1 MSSMSLSICMLTAEP
16 ADRVAAILEPVRTYA
31 DEIVI
36 AADARVDEQTLTGYA
51 ALADK
56 LFRIEHVL
64 AERHLAWMF
73 AQCGG
78 DWILRL
84 DADEVPSNAFVR
96 RLPELLCSRD
106 VRQFWIRRAWLYPE
120 PNQILDGAPWSAD
133 FVNRLMR
140 NDGSIRVCGRQHMDA
155 EPTTPREYIT
165 ESFYHLDL
173 LMANHQQ
180 RRDKAVRYEV
190 AAVGLLAQGGGRIN
204 EAFYLPELRHDL
216 ELRAVPDE
224 DRTAIARMLAATSTT
239 VRGPAVGGLPLIS
252 LQELDRF
259 WEGRP
264 VSQDA
269 YRSRIEPCEQ
279 TVAFTPGESRA
290 VFLYVSNDGT
300 ERWPPSLEEEP
311 QIRLGYRWLNLDGS
325 LHTEEGPRSPFL
337 RRVSPGERALVP
349 LSVVA
354 PAEAGEYI
362 LEADVVHEE
371 VRWFNCAWRTRVRVG
386 DPPDL
391 PAAGI
396 RLRETSPPRLQR
408 LRAVRIPRTI
418 HRVWLGTAP
427 IPAEHKRFGET
438 FAQHH
443 PGWEMRL
450 WTDEDLPGLGITA
463 EERGRTRAYSELS
476 NLARYEVLHRFGG
489 IYVDTDVECR
499 RPLTPL
505 LRGVDAFAALEVP
518 GRVGNAVLGAVPGHP
533 VFARAT
539 RLARRTLGTGVNSPN
554 ANGPYFLSL
563 LLEQDPGFAIFAAK
577 LFYPYIWDELERR
590 HDAFPD
596 AYAIHHWALSWVK
609 ATALQEK

>member
-1 MSSMSLSICMLTAEP
+1 MLTAEP
-16 ADRVAAILEPVRTYA
+16 PGRVAAILEPVRAYA
-31 DEIVI
+31 DEILI
-36 AADARVDEQTLTGYA
+36 AADARVDEQTLAGYA
-51 ALADK
+51 GLADR

-84 DADEVPSNAFVR
+84 DADEVPSSAFVR
-96 RLPELLCSRD
+96 RLPELLSSRD
-106 VRQFWIRRAWLYPE
+106 ARQFWIRRAWLYPD
-120 PNQILDGAPWSAD
+120 PGQVLDSAPWSSD

-140 NDGSIRVCGRQHMDA
+140 NDGSVRVCGRQHMDA
-155 EPTTPREYIT
+155 EPATPREYIT
-165 ESFYHLDL
+165 EPLYHLDL
-173 LMANHQQ
+173 LMADHQQ
-180 RRDKAVRYEV
+180 RRDKTVRYEV

-224 DRTAIARMLAATSTT
+224 DRAAIKQMLTATPPTA
-239 VRGPAVGGLPLIS
+239 RGPIEDVPFVS

-264 VSQDA
+264 VGPDA
-269 YRSRIEPCEQ
+269 YRARIEPFERD
-279 TVAFTPGESRA
+279 VSFTPGESRA
-290 VFLYVSNDGT
+290 VFLHVDNSGT

-311 QIRLGYRWLNLDGS
+311 RIRLGYRWLNLDGS
-325 LHTEEGPRSPFL
+325 LHTGEGPRSPFL
-337 RRVSPGERALVP
+337 RRVGPEERVLAP
-349 LSVVA
+349 LSVIA

-371 VRWFNCAWRTRVRVG
+371 VRWFDCAYRIRVRVE

-391 PAAGI
+391 PPAGI
-396 RLRETSPPRLQR
+396 RLCETSPPRLQR

-427 IPAEHKRFGET
+427 IPTEHQRFGET

-463 EERGRTRAYSELS
+463 EERERTRAYSELS

-489 IYVDTDVECR
+489 VYIDTDVECL

-518 GRVGNAVLGAVPGHP
+518 GRVGNAILGAVPEHP

-563 LLEQDPGFAIFAAK
+563 LLEQEPGFAIFGAK
-577 LFYPYIWDELERR
+577 LFYPYLWDEPERR
-590 HDAFPD
+590 HEAFPD
-596 AYAIHHWALSWVK
+596 AYAIHHWSLSWVK
-609 ATALQEK
+609 AAALQEK